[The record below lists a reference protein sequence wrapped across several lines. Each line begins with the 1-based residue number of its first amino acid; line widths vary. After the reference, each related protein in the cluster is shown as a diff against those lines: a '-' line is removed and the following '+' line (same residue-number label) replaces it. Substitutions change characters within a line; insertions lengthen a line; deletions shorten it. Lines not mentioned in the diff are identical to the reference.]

1 MRITRPQLWMG
12 MAEIAAQRAT
22 CFRGSCGAILVKD
35 NDVVSIGYNGPPSG
49 EEHCQ
54 GNDCVLTPTGGC
66 VRSLHAEFNAITK
79 GAKKLRT
86 LSMCDLYCTYSPC
99 AECAQL
105 IANSHLQAFFFRYAY
120 RDNSGLN
127 YLAHHHG
134 LSLFRITPSG
144 FIINVRTGELI
155 EGSNF

>member
-54 GNDCVLTPTGGC
+54 GNDCVLTATGRLRQVAPCRVQRYHQGRKETPLPVD
-66 VRSLHAEFNAITK
+66 VRPLLHLFALCRVRPADRQQLSASVLLQVRLPRPFGPQLP
-79 GAKKLRT
+79 GA
-86 LSMCDLYCTYSPC
+86 PPWP
-99 AECAQL
+99 
-105 IANSHLQAFFFRYAY
+105 IAVQDHA
-120 RDNSGLN
+120 
-127 YLAHHHG
+127 
-134 LSLFRITPSG
+134 
-144 FIINVRTGELI
+144 
-155 EGSNF
+155 